1 MANYELHL
9 LSKVLTAKDPDH
21 AWKEINELM
30 GYRNMFQV
38 YQDEFDA
45 LTKFRDKYKKFPTKD
60 TFLKQNPRIEDLPKA
75 TDPIRFYVDEVRDSF
90 TYAKMSELNELLVT
104 ELRKGNSQDAYRKVT
119 SELAKMQFMAKAGR
133 TINMA
138 DTVDDRLKS
147 YDLRRTEQAVNGI
160 PTGWNTLDLETTG
173 WQDGEL
179 SLILGRMGSFK
190 CVDIDSRVRLM
201 DGTIKTL
208 RYCRDNG
215 IDRIHSYDESSG
227 KMVVSK
233 VNALVETGYKDG
245 FEVVTAS
252 GKRTRVSEIHPY
264 LTDSGWRKA
273 FSLKVGDRVAVP
285 RVTRFEFTDSVSY
298 DKAYFLGIML
308 AEGGLTKGEPI
319 FSSGDKEVVD
329 WARLFCAKHGM
340 RLSIVDK
347 YTFRFAGDRKKNVT
361 NEWLSEFGMKGK
373 SAWDKAIPDAAMRWN
388 LRSKS
393 VMIAAMFDGDGHVT
407 KHGDLVYTTVSSELA
422 HQLSTIL
429 LEFGIV
435 SSLQYYE
442 YRTSS
447 FWRVTIYKDNASIF
461 ARCMPKLI
469 KRKQQKLEA
478 GLKRKM
484 SYVDGVDLPEHLRES
499 LREAIRA
506 YSPTKLGKFLGWVAK
521 PNFGFLNG
529 KQRISRHQLG
539 RICQE
544 LSDGGVLKSHVLESI
559 REFVNREIYMDEVV
573 AITPIHDIEMVDL
586 EVEGTHNFVVE
597 NTLVH
602 NTWVLLAWASYC
614 WTTGKVPVVFSRE
627 MPAQQIMRRVDA
639 ILTRVRF
646 NDLRKGSL
654 SDKDFKTFGKNIK
667 ALYHN
672 KHPFFVVDA
681 AGNSR
686 FDVEFIQRT
695 IAELQ
700 VDAAYIDGAYMLEA
714 PGSSIWEKQTS
725 ISRGLKQVCI
735 SELVPMVATS
745 QANRGAAGK
754 TAKIGNENAAYSDSW
769 SQDADNIIALMRV
782 WDEHYQQ
789 YKDEILVE
797 TTKLREGD
805 PVSLQ
810 IHVDLD
816 GMAFNEGLDIQS
828 KDEGTGFEDWNPTEQ
843 TSLL

>member
-1 MANYELHL
+1 MANYELQL

-30 GYRNMFQV
+30 GYQNMFQV
-38 YQDEFDA
+38 YRDEFDA

-104 ELRKGNSQDAYRKVT
+104 ELRKGNAQDAYRKVS

-133 TINMA
+133 TINMS
-138 DTVDDRLKS
+138 DTVDDRIKS

-160 PTGWNTLDLETTG
+160 PTGWNSLDLETTG

-179 SLILGRMGSFK
+179 SLILGRMGS
-190 CVDIDSRVRLM
+190 
-201 DGTIKTL
+201 
-208 RYCRDNG
+208 
-215 IDRIHSYDESSG
+215 
-227 KMVVSK
+227 
-233 VNALVETGYKDG
+233 YK
-245 FEVVTAS
+245 
-252 GKRTRVSEIHPY
+252 
-264 LTDSGWRKA
+264 
-273 FSLKVGDRVAVP
+273 
-285 RVTRFEFTDSVSY
+285 
-298 DKAYFLGIML
+298 
-308 AEGGLTKGEPI
+308 
-319 FSSGDKEVVD
+319 
-329 WARLFCAKHGM
+329 
-340 RLSIVDK
+340 
-347 YTFRFAGDRKKNVT
+347 
-361 NEWLSEFGMKGK
+361 
-373 SAWDKAIPDAAMRWN
+373 
-388 LRSKS
+388 
-393 VMIAAMFDGDGHVT
+393 
-407 KHGDLVYTTVSSELA
+407 
-422 HQLSTIL
+422 
-429 LEFGIV
+429 
-435 SSLQYYE
+435 
-442 YRTSS
+442 
-447 FWRVTIYKDNASIF
+447 
-461 ARCMPKLI
+461 
-469 KRKQQKLEA
+469 
-478 GLKRKM
+478 
-484 SYVDGVDLPEHLRES
+484 
-499 LREAIRA
+499 
-506 YSPTKLGKFLGWVAK
+506 
-521 PNFGFLNG
+521 
-529 KQRISRHQLG
+529 
-539 RICQE
+539 
-544 LSDGGVLKSHVLESI
+544 
-559 REFVNREIYMDEVV
+559 
-573 AITPIHDIEMVDL
+573 
-586 EVEGTHNFVVE
+586 
-597 NTLVH
+597 
-602 NTWVLLAWASYC
+602 TWVLLAWASYC

-627 MPAQQIMRRVDA
+627 MPAQQIMRRIDA

-654 SDKDFKTFGKNIK
+654 SDKDFKSFGKNIK
-667 ALYHN
+667 ALYNN

-735 SELVPMVATS
+735 GELVPIVATS

-782 WDEHYQQ
+782 WDEHYQR

-816 GMAFNEGLDIQS
+816 DMAFNEGLDIQS
-828 KDEGTGFEDWNPTEQ
+828 KDEGAGFDDWNPTEQ